1 MIVVRVVQTG
11 DLDALVALAGETGPG
26 LTTFKPDRGA
36 LEARIARSR
45 RTLDNHAAP
54 HEQGYLFVME
64 DSASGDIA
72 GVCGIETAVGLDQ
85 PFYNYRVST
94 VVHASQDLGIWTLMR
109 ALNISH
115 DLTGYAELCSLFL
128 SPRYRA
134 SGVGGLLS
142 RSRFMFI
149 AQFRERFPQRICA
162 ELRGHFD
169 AQGASPFWRA
179 VGSHFYQIDFNAADY
194 LSSHGRK
201 SFLAELMPRF
211 PVYVDLLSEEAQECV
226 GLTHRDTLPARKM
239 LEAEGLRYENHVDI
253 FDAGPVLECHI
264 ADLRTVRESV
274 VAPVEIVSASHAC
287 ADGEREPARGNER
300 EAPRSLVS
308 NTSLDDFRV
317 GVAPGVVEA
326 GVFRMTSDE
335 AAALGVNA
343 GDAVRVLTMTHI
355 PRQKQGSA

>member
-11 DLDALVALAGETGPG
+11 DVDALVALAQETGPG
-26 LTTFKPDRGA
+26 LTTFKPDREA
-36 LEARIARSR
+36 LAARVARSR
-45 RTLDNHAAP
+45 RTMEDTAEP
-54 HEQGYLFVME
+54 HEAGYFFVME
-64 DSASGDIA
+64 DTATGDVA
-72 GVCGIETAVGLDQ
+72 GVCGIETAVGLEQ

-94 VVHASQDLGIWTLMR
+94 VVHASQDLGIWTRMH

-115 DLTGYAELCSLFL
+115 DLTGYAEVCSLFL

-142 RSRFMFI
+142 RSRFMFL

-169 AQGASPFWRA
+169 AEGTSPFWRA

-201 SFLAELMPRF
+201 AFLAELMPRY
-211 PVYVDLLSEEAQECV
+211 PVYVELLPQQAQDCV
-226 GLTHRDTLPARKM
+226 GLTHNDTIPARRM

-274 VAPVEIVSASHAC
+274 VVPVEIVALGASPAPQ
-287 ADGEREPARGNER
+287 DGPK
-300 EAPRSLVS
+300 SLVS
-308 NTSLDDFRV
+308 NTSLGDFRV
-317 GVAPGVVEA
+317 GVVAGVTQE
-326 GVFRMTSDE
+326 GVFRLTAEE
-335 AAALGVNA
+335 AAALDLKA
-343 GDAVRVLTMTHI
+343 GDSLRVMPLK
-355 PRQKQGSA
+355 QKQTQTQERS

>member
-11 DLDALVALAGETGPG
+11 DVDALVALAQETGPG
-26 LTTFKPDRGA
+26 LTTFKPDRDA
-36 LEARIARSR
+36 LAARIARAR
-45 RTLDNHAAP
+45 RTIEDKAAP
-54 HEQGYLFVME
+54 HEKGYFFVME
-64 DSASGDIA
+64 DSETKDIA
-72 GVCGIETAVGLDQ
+72 GVCGIETAVGLEQ

-94 VVHASQDLGIWTLMR
+94 VVHASQDLGIWTRMR

-115 DLTGYAELCSLFL
+115 DLTGYAEVCSLFL

-134 SGVGGLLS
+134 HGVGGLLS

-149 AQFRERFPQRICA
+149 AQFRDRFPQRICA

-169 AQGASPFWRA
+169 ADGTSPFWRA

-211 PVYVDLLSEEAQECV
+211 PVYVELLPDEAQDAIA
-226 GLTHRDTLPARKM
+226 LTHSDTLPARKM

-253 FDAGPVLECHI
+253 FDAGPVLECHV

-274 VAPVEIVSASHAC
+274 VAPVEIAAVQAQ
-287 ADGEREPARGNER
+287 EN
-300 EAPRSLVS
+300 APRSLVS
-308 NTSLDDFRV
+308 NTSLDDFRS
-317 GVAPGVVEA
+317 GVATGVVEN
-326 GVFRMTSDE
+326 GVFRLSADE
-335 AAALGVNA
+335 AAALNVKA
-343 GDAVRVLTMTHI
+343 GEPVRVL
-355 PRQKQGSA
+355 PLKR

>member
-11 DLDALVALAGETGPG
+11 DVDALVALAHETGPG
-26 LTTFKPDRGA
+26 LTTFKPDREA
-36 LEARIARSR
+36 LAARVERTR
-45 RTLDNHAAP
+45 RTMEGKAAP
-54 HEQGYLFVME
+54 HEEGYFFVME
-64 DSASGDIA
+64 DAKTGDVA
-72 GVCGIETAVGLDQ
+72 GVCGIETAVGLEQ

-94 VVHASQDLGIWTLMR
+94 VVHASQDLGIWTRMR

-115 DLTGYAELCSLFL
+115 DLTGYAEVCSLFL
-128 SPRYRA
+128 SPRYRT

-149 AQFRERFPQRICA
+149 AQFRERFPERICA

-169 AQGASPFWRA
+169 ADGTSPFWRA

-201 SFLAELMPRF
+201 AFLAELMPRY
-211 PVYVDLLSEEAQECV
+211 PVYVDLLPEEAQAAV
-226 GLTHRDTLPARKM
+226 GLTHSDTLPARRM

-274 VAPVEIVSASHAC
+274 VVPVEIGETEMQ
-287 ADGEREPARGNER
+287 DG
-300 EAPRSLVS
+300 APRALVS
-308 NTSLDDFRV
+308 NTSLADFRV
-317 GVAPGVVEA
+317 GVAPGAVA
-326 GVFRMTSDE
+326 GGVFRLSAED
-335 AAALGVNA
+335 AAALDVRA
-343 GDAVRVLTMTHI
+343 GDSVRVL
-355 PRQKQGSA
+355 PLKSSR

>member
-11 DLDALVALAGETGPG
+11 DVDALVALAEETGPG
-26 LTTFKPDRGA
+26 LTSFKPDRAA
-36 LEARIARSR
+36 LAARIARAC
-45 RTLDNHAAP
+45 RTLEDRAAP
-54 HEQGYLFVME
+54 HEQGYFFVME
-64 DSASGDIA
+64 DTQSGDIA

-94 VVHASQDLGIWTLMR
+94 VVHASQQLGIWTLMR

-115 DLTGYAELCSLFL
+115 DLTGYAEVCSLFL
-128 SPRYRA
+128 SPRYRT

-162 ELRGHFD
+162 EMRGHFD
-169 AQGASPFWRA
+169 DDGTSPFWRA

-201 SFLAELMPRF
+201 SFLAELMPRY
-211 PVYVDLLSEEAQECV
+211 PVYVELLPQQAQECV
-226 GLTHRDTLPARKM
+226 GLTHADTLPARKM
-239 LEAEGLRYENHVDI
+239 LETEGLRYENHVDI

-274 VAPVEIVSASHAC
+274 VVPLEIGAPHDASHSGPQ
-287 ADGEREPARGNER
+287 DG
-300 EAPRSLVS
+300 PRSLVS
-308 NTSLDDFRV
+308 NTSLTDFRC
-317 GVAPGVVEA
+317 GVAAGTVEH
-326 GVFRMTSDE
+326 GVFRLSADE
-335 AAALGVNA
+335 AAALRVKA
-343 GDAVRVLTMTHI
+343 GEPVRVLTLKH
-355 PRQKQGSA
+355 KQGTS